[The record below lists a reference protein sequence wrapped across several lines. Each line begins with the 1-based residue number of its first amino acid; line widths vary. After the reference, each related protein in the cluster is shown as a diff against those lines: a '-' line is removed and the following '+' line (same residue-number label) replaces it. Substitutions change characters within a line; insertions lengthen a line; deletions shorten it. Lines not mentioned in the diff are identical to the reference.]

1 MQNSADLST
10 DVPRVF
16 WEKVGWG
23 GAREAIRPKFCMH
36 NSVEISL
43 KLCMQNCVEILAK
56 TMYANSAKKIGR
68 IVHTALCGDFNRN
81 SACIVLQIN
90 DFCRNSADRIMWIF
104 GP

>member
-1 MQNSADLST
+1 MHAEFQPSRISAEISAELSTEILKAGFCICFGINYYMQNSADLST

-43 KLCMQNCVEILAK
+43 KLCMQNCVEMLAK
-56 TMYANSAKKIGR
+56 IMYA
-68 IVHTALCGDFNRN
+68 
-81 SACIVLQIN
+81 
-90 DFCRNSADRIMWIF
+90 DFCNKN
-104 GP
+104 